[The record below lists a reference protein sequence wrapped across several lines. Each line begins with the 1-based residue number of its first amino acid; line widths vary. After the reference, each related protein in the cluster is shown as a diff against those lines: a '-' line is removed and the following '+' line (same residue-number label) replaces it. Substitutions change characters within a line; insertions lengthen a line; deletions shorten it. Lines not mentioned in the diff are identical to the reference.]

1 MQKFFVGLLLLF
13 SLFGFSQTKIKGQV
27 IDFDTTIP
35 LAFADVLYEGKLT
48 KTNWEGKFDLTITE
62 FEKPIIIK
70 HKGYYDKFAYA
81 KKDGSFLLIKA
92 TTNINDTKSILYT
105 DNKVNKIVKQVIDN
119 REQNDPEK
127 ALES

>member
-1 MQKFFVGLLLLF
+1 MQKLFISLLLF
-13 SLFGFSQTKIKGQV
+13 FCLLSFGQTKIKGQV

-35 LAFADVLYEGKLT
+35 LAFADVLYQGKIY
-48 KTNWEGKFDLTITE
+48 KTDWEGKFELAITE

-92 TTNINDTKSILYT
+92 TTNINEIKSILYT

-119 REQNDPEK
+119 REKNNP
-127 ALES
+127 